1 MIFVTY
7 VENEDFTI
15 VFSRDILFVPLVYNM
30 LCYKLFLDSNI
41 FETAQQ
47 ESAIFFA
54 AVFFFSSVRFVT

>member
-47 ESAIFFA
+47 ESAIFFV
-54 AVFFFSSVRFVT
+54 AVFFCSTVRFVT